1 MSKLVGFKKFT
12 GKKDGTRYCVLQ
24 IVNDF
29 SRRDLDNGCCGQKVE
44 EVFCPA
50 DMVDRVNQ
58 SHIGKDIKLE
68 YELSGSRA
76 YLVGFEFVNANTS
89 K

>member
-1 MSKLVGFKKFT
+1 MQKLVGFKKFVS
-12 GKKDGTRYCVLQ
+12 KKDGTRYCVMQ
-24 IVNDF
+24 IVGDF
-29 SRRDLDNGCCGQKVE
+29 SRRDLDNGCVGQKVE

-50 DMVDRVNQ
+50 DMVDKINQ
-58 SHIGKDIKLE
+58 THIGKGVKLD

-76 YLVGFEFVNANTS
+76 YLVGVEFIDA

>member
-1 MSKLVGFKKFT
+1 MHKLVGFKKFAS
-12 GKKDGTRYCVLQ
+12 KKEGTRYCVMQ
-24 IVNDF
+24 IVGDF
-29 SRRDLDNGCCGQKVE
+29 SQRDLANGCVGQKVE

-50 DMVDRVNQ
+50 DMVDTINQ
-58 SHIGKDIKLE
+58 THVGKEVKLD

-76 YLVGFEFVNANTS
+76 YLVGVTFVDC